1 MICRLFAL
9 VFGLILLCP
18 ANDAHSHALEP
29 GYLEIVPTQRGD
41 WQVTWRKPAVGG
53 RPLGIDAVLPD
64 ICAPRQSGPMR
75 FDGSAYVV
83 GWIATCTA
91 PIQAGEIFIDGL
103 GEVATEV
110 LLRFVPEP
118 GASATTLRL
127 TPDNPSLQLPAV
139 ATPLTVLSSY
149 FALGFDH
156 ILGGIDHLLFVLALM
171 LLVPTLRMLF
181 WTITAFTVSH
191 SLTLAL
197 SAMGWVS
204 LPMPPVEAVIA
215 LSVVFMAAE
224 ILKRGSGQTTLIQ
237 RAPWVVAFA
246 FGLLHGLGFASA
258 LREIGLPDA
267 DIAIALVAFNLGVEA
282 GQLAFVAV
290 VLAVA
295 LCARFVVRR
304 FRDRPLALETHI
316 ATGLAYV
323 IGSTAAFW
331 TVERVVA
338 FFG

>member
-9 VFGLILLCP
+9 VFGLILLFP
-18 ANDAHSHALEP
+18 AHDAHSHALEP
-29 GYLEIVPTQRGD
+29 GYLEIVPTERGN

-64 ICAPRQSGPMR
+64 TCAPRQSGPMR
-75 FDGSAYVV
+75 FDGSAYIS
-83 GWIATCTA
+83 GWIAKCTT
-91 PIQAGEIFIDGL
+91 PIQQGEVFIDGL

-149 FALGFDH
+149 LALGFDH

-171 LLVPTLRMLF
+171 LLVPSLRMLF

-197 SAMGWVS
+197 SALGWVS

-224 ILKRGSGQTTLIQ
+224 ILKRGSGQNTLMQ
-237 RAPWVVAFA
+237 RAPWAVAFA

-258 LREIGLPDA
+258 LRGIGLPET
-267 DIAIALVAFNLGVEA
+267 DIAIALLAFNLGVEA
-282 GQLAFVAV
+282 GQLAFVAAAATAA
-290 VLAVA
+290 VLVRSVA
-295 LCARFVVRR
+295 RRVNARS
-304 FRDRPLALETHI
+304 LALETHA

-331 TVERVVA
+331 TMERVVA

>member
-1 MICRLFAL
+1 
-9 VFGLILLCP
+9 
-18 ANDAHSHALEP
+18 
-29 GYLEIVPTQRGD
+29 
-41 WQVTWRKPAVGG
+41 
-53 RPLGIDAVLPD
+53 
-64 ICAPRQSGPMR
+64 
-75 FDGSAYVV
+75 
-83 GWIATCTA
+83 
-91 PIQAGEIFIDGL
+91 
-103 GEVATEV
+103 
-110 LLRFVPEP
+110 
-118 GASATTLRL
+118 
-127 TPDNPSLQLPAV
+127 
-139 ATPLTVLSSY
+139 
-149 FALGFDH
+149 
-156 ILGGIDHLLFVLALM
+156 
-171 LLVPTLRMLF
+171 MLF
-181 WTITAFTVSH
+181 WTITAFTLSH

-197 SAMGWVS
+197 SALGWVS

-224 ILKRGSGQTTLIQ
+224 ILKRGDGQNTLMQ

-295 LCARFVVRR
+295 ACARFVLRSV
-304 FRDRPLALETHI
+304 RDRPVAFETSVV
-316 ATGLAYV
+316 TVLAYV
-323 IGSTAAFW
+323 IGGTAAFW